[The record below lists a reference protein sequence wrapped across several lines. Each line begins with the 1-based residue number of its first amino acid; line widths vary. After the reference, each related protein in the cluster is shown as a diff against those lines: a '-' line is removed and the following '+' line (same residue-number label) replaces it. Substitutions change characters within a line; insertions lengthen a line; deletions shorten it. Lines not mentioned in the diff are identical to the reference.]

1 METGFRVTAMTHKI
15 IVCTDHAVTWECLR
29 RFSASSPVA
38 LERVARLEDLAG
50 REGLAVDAVVVEDR
64 FLSILDQV
72 ERAARRYSPVFR
84 DTVFMTAGEALNALW
99 CGPLSDS
106 DGYSTDKLSE
116 WVCNTRI
123 VPPQAIAV

>member
-1 METGFRVTAMTHKI
+1 MTHKI

-64 FLSILDQV
+64 FLSILGQV
-72 ERAARRYSPVFR
+72 ERSARRHSPVFR
-84 DTVFMTAGEALNALW
+84 DAVFMTAGEALNALW
-99 CGPLSDS
+99 CGPLSGAD
-106 DGYSTDKLSE
+106 DYSADKLWA
-116 WVCNTRI
+116 WVSTTR
-123 VPPQAIAV
+123 VLPPEALAV

>member
-1 METGFRVTAMTHKI
+1 MTHKI

-64 FLSILDQV
+64 FLPILAQV

-84 DTVFMTAGEALNALW
+84 DSVFMTAGEALNALW
-99 CGPLSDS
+99 CGPLA
-106 DGYSTDKLSE
+106 DGEAYSADRLWE
-116 WVCNTRI
+116 WVTTTR
-123 VPPQAIAV
+123 VLPPEAIAV